1 VYYSQVDANIETDP
15 EVTLEP
21 EDGVL
26 LDSGSPV
33 TLDGIVW
40 QETDE
45 GSTLKYSILS
55 FSLSIFLTNRL
66 KINY

>member
-1 VYYSQVDANIETDP
+1 MYFSQVDANIETDP

-45 GSTLKYSILS
+45 GDTLKIFYFIVFILLTIIVKS
-55 FSLSIFLTNRL
+55 FKN
-66 KINY
+66 

>member
-1 VYYSQVDANIETDP
+1 VYFSQVDANIETDP

-45 GSTLKYSILS
+45 GDTLKIFYFIVFILLTIIVKS
-55 FSLSIFLTNRL
+55 FKN
-66 KINY
+66 

>member
-1 VYYSQVDANIETDP
+1 LFSQVDANIETDP
-15 EVTLEP
+15 EVTPEP
-21 EDGVL
+21 EDGAL

-45 GSTLKYSILS
+45 GNYLIKVKT
-55 FSLSIFLTNRL
+55 IFFKLQSN
-66 KINY
+66 

>member
-1 VYYSQVDANIETDP
+1 MYYSQVDANIETDP

-45 GSTLKYSILS
+45 GDTLKIFYFIVFILLTIIFKS
-55 FSLSIFLTNRL
+55 FKN
-66 KINY
+66 